1 MNVLN
6 GDCTHAEKQDP
17 PSFALEVANNPYR
30 DQMQLRCLRCSML
43 CRFNELYVF
52 YAG

>member
-30 DQMQLRCLRCSML
+30 DQMQLRCCTAACYYLASM
-43 CRFNELYVF
+43 NHVF